1 MESMNDQPLE
11 VIPTSVSLEWAVAHQ
26 SLDERHVS
34 GDQYVVRFLPD
45 RVVVAVID
53 GLGHGSK
60 AADAALAAVQSLQT
74 SSLPSVIPLMKRCHE
89 DLLRTRGA
97 VISLASFHPT
107 EGTLTWL
114 GVGNVEGLLC
124 HANGSASHERLLLS
138 GGVVGYRLP
147 TLRAVVLP
155 LAPGDTLIFATDGIR
170 SNFSND
176 LPLTLSPQAIADH
189 ILAQHR
195 RGTDDALV
203 LVARYVGN
211 TSE

>member
-1 MESMNDQPLE
+1 MNDEPLE
-11 VIPTSVSLEWAVAHQ
+11 TIPASGPVEWAIAQ
-26 SLDERHVS
+26 RSLDERFVS
-34 GDQYVVRFLPD
+34 GDQYVVRPFPD
-45 RVVVAVID
+45 RILVAVID

-60 AADAALAAVQSLQT
+60 AADAALTAVRSLQAN
-74 SSLPSVIPLMKRCHE
+74 SLPSVIPLIKRCHE

-124 HANGSASHERLLLS
+124 HANGSASRERLLLA

-155 LAPGDTLIFATDGIR
+155 IAPGDTLIFATDGIR

-195 RGTDDALV
+195 RGTDDALA
-203 LVARYVGN
+203 LVARYVGQP
-211 TSE
+211 E